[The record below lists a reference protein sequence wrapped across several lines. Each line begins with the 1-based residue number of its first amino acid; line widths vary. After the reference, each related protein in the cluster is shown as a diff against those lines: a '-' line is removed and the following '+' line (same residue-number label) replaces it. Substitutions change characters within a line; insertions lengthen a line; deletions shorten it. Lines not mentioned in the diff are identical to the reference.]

1 MTQFYAVLIWIE
13 YLGTIAF
20 AASGA
25 IVGIKKH
32 MDIFGVA
39 ILGLVTAC
47 GGGLIRDMI
56 LNVMPAAVFRNP
68 IFAAIA
74 ILTSIFVFL
83 PPIRRRVLQNNHV
96 QELALF
102 WADTLGL
109 AAFTITGLRT
119 AIGVYPE
126 GGAFFCCFLAVITA
140 CGGGLLR
147 DVLAQEMPA
156 IFVKKIYAVASL
168 AGALAGKLLWAV
180 SPLLACMVGVF
191 LVVLIRFLAMRFR
204 WNLPRA

>member
-1 MTQFYAVLIWIE
+1 MTQFYAVLTWVE

-20 AASGA
+20 AVSGA
-25 IVGIKKH
+25 IVGIRKH

-47 GGGLIRDMI
+47 GGGLIRDMV

-68 IFAAIA
+68 VFATIA
-74 ILTSIFVFL
+74 IITSLVVFL
-83 PPIRRRVLQNNHV
+83 PPIRKRVLQNSRI

-119 AIGVYPE
+119 AIIVYP
-126 GGAFFCCFLAVITA
+126 GGSAFFYCFLAVITA

-147 DVLAQEMPA
+147 DVMAQEMPA

-168 AGALAGKLLWAV
+168 AGALTSKLLWRV
-180 SPLLACMVGVF
+180 SPLGAFLAGAA
-191 LVVLIRFLAMRFR
+191 LVVLIRFLAMHFR

>member
-1 MTQFYAVLIWIE
+1 MTRFYAVLTWVE

-32 MDIFGVA
+32 MDVFGVV

-47 GGGLIRDMI
+47 GGGLIRDVV

-68 IFAAIA
+68 VFASIA
-74 ILTSIFVFL
+74 IITSLMVFL
-83 PPIRRRVLQNNHV
+83 PPIRRRVLQNNRI
-96 QELALF
+96 QELSLF

-119 AIGVYPE
+119 AITVYPD
-126 GGAFFCCFLAVITA
+126 GSAFFCCFLAVLTA

-147 DVLAQEMPA
+147 DMMAQEMPA

-168 AGALAGKLLWAV
+168 AGALTSRLLWRA
-180 SPLLACMVGVF
+180 SPLGAFMAGAA
-191 LVVLIRFLAMRFR
+191 LVVLIRFLAMHYR